1 MATPRYRLVLSA
13 RAKRERAALDA
24 LASELAREHG
34 LSEVALRK
42 LLDDAEHVATRREVP
57 PAQARAKLRRAAV
70 LVARA
75 QRDLGEADALL
86 RRALLGAHQGRDAV
100 QAPALARA
108 LSDEQWAELP
118 RWLDALD
125 DVAERVL
132 PELRSAL
139 AEAAGEK
146 GKREPDPV
154 GRSVAELARAFWDA
168 ERERIRAEQGETV
181 ARRMGAATAHYVDK
195 DGGRDHPP
203 VRAKNRFSAF
213 FADLGRRHPRLGWTV
228 PRCET
233 ELGRHKRKGRKR
245 KSCPRSGEPS

>member
-1 MATPRYRLVLSA
+1 MAAPRYRLVLSE

-24 LASELAREHG
+24 LARELAREHG
-34 LSEVALRK
+34 LSEIAVRK
-42 LLDDAEHVATRREVP
+42 LLDDVEHVATRREVP
-57 PAQARAKLRRAAV
+57 PAQARAKLRRVSV

-75 QRDLGEADALL
+75 QRDLGEADAVL
-86 RRALLGAHQGRDAV
+86 RRALVGAHQGTDAV

-118 RWLDALD
+118 GWLDALD

-132 PELRSAL
+132 PELRRAL

-168 ERERIRAEQGETV
+168 ERERIRAEQGDTA
-181 ARRMGAATAHYVDK
+181 ARRMGPATCHYVDQH
-195 DGGRDHPP
+195 GLRSSGPP

-213 FADLGRRHPRLGWTV
+213 FADVGRRHPRLRWTV

-233 ELGRHKRKGRKR
+233 ALGRHQRGRR
-245 KSCPRSGEPS
+245 

>member
-1 MATPRYRLVLSA
+1 MAAPRYRLVLSE

-24 LASELAREHG
+24 LARDLARDHG
-34 LSEVALRK
+34 LSEIAVRK
-42 LLDDAEHVATRREVP
+42 LLDDVEHVATRREVP
-57 PAQARAKLRRAAV
+57 QARARAKLRRASV

-86 RRALLGAHQGRDAV
+86 RLALLGAHQGRDAV

-118 RWLDALD
+118 GWLDAVG
-125 DVAERVL
+125 DVAERAL
-132 PELRSAL
+132 PQLRRAL

-146 GKREPDPV
+146 GKREADPV
-154 GRSVAELARAFWDA
+154 GRSVAELVRALWAA
-168 ERERIRAEQGETV
+168 ERERVRAEQGETA
-181 ARRMGAATAHYVDK
+181 ARRMGPTTCHYVDQH
-195 DGGRDHPP
+195 GLRNSGPP
-203 VRAKNRFSAF
+203 VRAKNRFSAL

-233 ELGRHKRKGRKR
+233 ALGRHER
-245 KSCPRSGEPS
+245 SRSGA

>member
-1 MATPRYRLVLSA
+1 MAAPRYRLVLSE

-24 LASELAREHG
+24 LARELAREHG
-34 LSEVALRK
+34 VSEVAVRK
-42 LLDDAEHVATRREVP
+42 LLDDVEHVAARREVP
-57 PAQARAKLRRAAV
+57 PARARAKLRRAAT

-75 QRDLGEADALL
+75 ERDLGEADALL

-118 RWLDALD
+118 GWLDAVG

-132 PELRSAL
+132 PQLRRAL
-139 AEAAGEK
+139 AVAAREK
-146 GKREPDPV
+146 GKREADPV
-154 GRSVAELARAFWDA
+154 GRSVAELARLFWQA
-168 ERERIRAEQGETV
+168 ERERVRAEQGETA

-195 DGGRDHPP
+195 DGDRDHPP
-203 VRAKNRFSAF
+203 VSAKNRFSAF
-213 FADLGRRHPRLGWTV
+213 FADLGRRHPRLRWTV

-233 ELGRHKRKGRKR
+233 ALGRHERRQQAR
-245 KSCPRSGEPS
+245 E